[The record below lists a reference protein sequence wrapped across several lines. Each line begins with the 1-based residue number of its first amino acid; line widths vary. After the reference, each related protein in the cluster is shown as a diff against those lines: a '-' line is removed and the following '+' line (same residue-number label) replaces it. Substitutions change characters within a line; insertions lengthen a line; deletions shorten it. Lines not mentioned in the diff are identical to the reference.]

1 MRLFRILALGV
12 AIAAAG
18 FSAHAQTAQPTLP
31 GSLSLLGCPS
41 AVLTPCYV
49 PAVPAN
55 PTSTLTRPANTT
67 AYSSGQ
73 LVASSTTAGS
83 IVVPSFTLAGGRGF
97 IPRLRLATNVT
108 TGWSGAALTV
118 TLWRT
123 APTYTNGDG
132 GSYAVATGG
141 AARLGAFACT
151 LTQYGDGASGECSV
165 STGNFATIALPSG
178 TSVYWDIQTGGSLTP
193 ISGQTFTLTAETV
206 AD

>member
-1 MRLFRILALGV
+1 MRVFRILALGV
-12 AIAAAG
+12 ALLASG
-18 FSAHAQTAQPTLP
+18 FSAYAQTAQPMLP
-31 GSLSLLGCPS
+31 GSLSVLGCPS
-41 AVLTPCYV
+41 PVLTPCYV
-49 PAVPAN
+49 PAVPGN

-83 IVVPSFTLAGGRGF
+83 VVVPSFTLAGGRGF

-108 TGWSGAALTV
+108 TGWSGATLTV
-118 TLWRT
+118 TLWRA

-132 GSYAVATGG
+132 GTYAVATGG
-141 AARLGAFACT
+141 ANHLATFACT
-151 LTQYGDGASGECSV
+151 LAQYGDGAAGECSV
-165 STGNFATIALPSG
+165 SPGNFATIALSAG
-178 TSVYWDIQTGGSLTP
+178 ALVYWDIQAGGSLTP